1 MGFMYWYCQVDL
13 LFSDANYE
21 ENPNEQIFERK
32 NHFSSRIFHR
42 EPVCT
47 FLPCVFSGVHKGEG
61 KREEEAKE
69 LYRGVTKN
77 SRAASRK
84 GSCSDK

>member
-1 MGFMYWYCQVDL
+1 MYWYCQVDL

-32 NHFSSRIFHR
+32 NHFSSRIFLH
-42 EPVCT
+42 ELLCA
-47 FLPCVFSGVHKGEG
+47 FLQRVFSVGHKGEG

-69 LYRGVTKN
+69 LSRGVTKKQQ
-77 SRAASRK
+77 SSFPERK
-84 GSCSDK
+84 LLR

>member
-1 MGFMYWYCQVDL
+1 MCWYCQVDL
-13 LFSDANYE
+13 LFSAENYE

-32 NHFSSRIFHR
+32 NHFSPRIFLL
-42 EPVCT
+42 EPVCA
-47 FLPCVFSGVHKGEG
+47 FLRRVFSVGHKGEG

-69 LYRGVTKN
+69 LSRGVTKN

>member
-47 FLPCVFSGVHKGEG
+47 FLPCVFSVGHKGEV
-61 KREEEAKE
+61 KSEEEAKE
-69 LYRGVTKN
+69 LFRGVTKN
-77 SRAASRK
+77 SRAASFP
-84 GSCSDK
+84 GSCSDR